1 MVVIERWFQEKK
13 KKQKILTMH
22 MILIGNQEIL
32 EKKYNFSNNFRVVSL
47 VSQLIMK
54 ILQPSSKEKIK
65 KVNKPLK
72 A

>member
-32 EKKYNFSNNFRVVSL
+32 EKKYNFSNDFRVVSL